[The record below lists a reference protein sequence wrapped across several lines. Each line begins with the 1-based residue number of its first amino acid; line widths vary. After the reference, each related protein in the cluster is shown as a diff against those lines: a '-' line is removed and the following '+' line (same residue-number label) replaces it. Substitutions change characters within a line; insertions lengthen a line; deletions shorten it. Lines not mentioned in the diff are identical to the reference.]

1 MRKTNEF
8 ENDTLKAECIE
19 KKFEFFRDDAE
30 NIENNANISR
40 IYIYIY
46 MLKIFRKKHGV
57 KNCVTTIIT
66 ILKLESGI
74 NPMSG

>member
-40 IYIYIY
+40 IYIY

>member
-46 MLKIFRKKHGV
+46 IYICWKNLEKNMGSKIVLQQLSQF
-57 KNCVTTIIT
+57 
-66 ILKLESGI
+66 
-74 NPMSG
+74 

>member
-19 KKFEFFRDDAE
+19 KKFKFFRDDAE

-40 IYIYIY
+40 IYIYICWKY
-46 MLKIFRKKHGV
+46 LEKNMGSKIVLQQLSQF
-57 KNCVTTIIT
+57 
-66 ILKLESGI
+66 
-74 NPMSG
+74 

>member
-19 KKFEFFRDDAE
+19 KKFKFFRDDAE

-46 MLKIFRKKHGV
+46 IYV
-57 KNCVTTIIT
+57 ENI
-66 ILKLESGI
+66 
-74 NPMSG
+74 